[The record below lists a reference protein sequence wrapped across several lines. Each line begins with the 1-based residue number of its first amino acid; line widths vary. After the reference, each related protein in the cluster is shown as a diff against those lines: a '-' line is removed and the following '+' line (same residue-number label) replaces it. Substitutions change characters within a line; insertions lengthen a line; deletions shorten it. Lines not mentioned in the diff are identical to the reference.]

1 MVSKEAETMI
11 EDYLK
16 KVDQSMTD
24 VSKARKQEILK
35 TLRSHI
41 LDALEDKKGKMSEAK
56 IVKSTIKDLGV
67 PKTESFAEKLAPWI
81 VIAVVCLGIFVFETV
96 TGHGYIFTVPSLVCS
111 FSALGIAELWGH
123 TISRRFE
130 NRRIDVIGLWLVY
143 LVVVAEL
150 FLLGLYI
157 AFPAIGSTSILDL
170 VVSRGILIGSFDP
183 TLIAE
188 LLLLKTFNALP
199 TIGGLSLTSMVVLI
213 GGILVII
220 MSAFIIIAPKEFQSK
235 RCPNCGKE
243 VDGNAKFCWNCGEAI
258 P

>member
-16 KVDQSMTD
+16 KVDKSMTE
-24 VSKARKQEILK
+24 VSKSRKQEVLK

-41 LDALEDKKGKMSEAK
+41 LDALEDQKGKMSETK
-56 IVKSTIKDLGV
+56 IVKSTIKDLGI
-67 PKTESFAEKLAPWI
+67 PREKRLGEKLAPWL

-96 TGHGYIFTVPSLVCS
+96 TGRGYIFTVPSFICS

-123 TISRRFE
+123 TISKRFE
-130 NRRIDVIGLWLVY
+130 NRRIDVIVLWLVY
-143 LVVVAEL
+143 LVIVAEL

-157 AFPAIGSTSILDL
+157 TLPTIGSTDILDL
-170 VVSRGILIGSFDP
+170 IVSRGILIGSFDP

-199 TIGGLSLTSMVVLI
+199 TIGGLNLTSMVVLI

-243 VDGNAKFCWNCGEAI
+243 VEGNAKFCWSCGEAI